1 MIREFVARGTGAS
14 LCIDST
20 DLILGALMIAL
31 PAASATAQQGGIEL
45 LVGETLF
52 VGGTRLSSTWIHQ
65 QGDGLRNA
73 TSSIANPDGN
83 QLDRDTLVLGGMH
96 GLRRGT
102 DITLLIPVLSTDA
115 VFGSGPNTVDSDH
128 TALGDVSLTVRQRL
142 HHHLWQRGAWNT
154 SLLGGVQMPTGDDD
168 EIVDGTLLP
177 APLQAGSGS
186 WDPFASLAT
195 TIELD
200 RLRIDA
206 NAFYLL
212 PTEGSQG
219 FEAGDVFS
227 STVTIGYRA
236 LMTRYPGPTVSVKAG
251 LRYRHEGRAHQ
262 DSTALSGFG
271 REEVSLRF
279 GTTWHPIPNLDL
291 VTTLEVPVYQ
301 DVNET
306 QPDIAYRLIAGIGWR
321 F

>member
-1 MIREFVARGTGAS
+1 
-14 LCIDST
+14 
-20 DLILGALMIAL
+20 
-31 PAASATAQQGGIEL
+31 
-45 LVGETLF
+45 
-52 VGGTRLSSTWIHQ
+52 
-65 QGDGLRNA
+65 
-73 TSSIANPDGN
+73 
-83 QLDRDTLVLGGMH
+83 MH

-195 TIELD
+195 TIELG

-219 FEAGDVFS
+219 FEAGDVFFDRDTS
-227 STVTIGYRA
+227 PLNYFRLSYSAISADRI
-236 LMTRYPGPTVSVKAG
+236 P
-251 LRYRHEGRAHQ
+251 EG
-262 DSTALSGFG
+262 
-271 REEVSLRF
+271 
-279 GTTWHPIPNLDL
+279 
-291 VTTLEVPVYQ
+291 
-301 DVNET
+301 
-306 QPDIAYRLIAGIGWR
+306 IAWLAANMRKLKP
-321 F
+321 

>member
-1 MIREFVARGTGAS
+1 
-14 LCIDST
+14 
-20 DLILGALMIAL
+20 
-31 PAASATAQQGGIEL
+31 
-45 LVGETLF
+45 
-52 VGGTRLSSTWIHQ
+52 
-65 QGDGLRNA
+65 
-73 TSSIANPDGN
+73 
-83 QLDRDTLVLGGMH
+83 
-96 GLRRGT
+96 
-102 DITLLIPVLSTDA
+102 
-115 VFGSGPNTVDSDH
+115 
-128 TALGDVSLTVRQRL
+128 
-142 HHHLWQRGAWNT
+142 
-154 SLLGGVQMPTGDDD
+154 MPTGDDD

-262 DSTALSGFG
+262 DGTALSGFG

-291 VTTLEVPVYQ
+291 VTTLEIPAYQ
-301 DVNET
+301 DVSET